1 MLETLNGRLIRLFC
15 AAMLLLPLSAWSQQT
30 LMVAGGGGYKR
41 PIDEI
46 MKGFESGHD
55 IKVERFYGNMGQV
68 LSQTHNSGH
77 ISVVFGEADFLG
89 SAKQVKFDQ
98 FIPIG
103 AGRLVLAWPKGKT
116 VRKASDITGAGFERI
131 ALPNTKM
138 AVFGKAAVEYLKHSG
153 AFPSVEKRLLVVGMV
168 PQVSSYLVSGE
179 VDAGFINLTEALAIK
194 DKIGGYLEIPQS
206 DYTPISIVAA
216 PVQGQES
223 EQSKALIA
231 YLHTPEAQ
239 EIIRRNGL

>member
-1 MLETLNGRLIRLFC
+1 MLKTLNGKLIRLCC
-15 AAMLLLPLSAWSQQT
+15 AALLLIPVGAWAQQT

-46 MKGFESGHD
+46 MKGFETGHD

-77 ISVVFGEADFLG
+77 IAIVFGEADFLG
-89 SAKQVKFDQ
+89 SAKQVQFEH

-103 AGRLVLAWPKGKT
+103 TGRLVLAWSKGKT
-116 VRKASDITGAGFERI
+116 VRQASDISGAGFERI

-138 AVFGKAAVEYLKHSG
+138 AVFGKAAMEYLKHSG
-153 AFPSVEKRLLVVGMV
+153 EFDAVQKHLLVVGMV

-194 DKIGGYLEIPQS
+194 DKIGGYIEIPQS
-206 DYTPISIVAA
+206 EYTPISIVAA
-216 PVQGQES
+216 PVQGQDS
-223 EQSKALIA
+223 EQSRALIA
-231 YLHTPEAQ
+231 YLQTPAAR
-239 EIIRRNGL
+239 EIIKRYGL